1 MVCMDLLMLDSYNRD
16 DMDIEIIQTSLD
28 IAMTKNK
35 QSNVQTS
42 PNIVITKNKQSNVH
56 YVPTI
61 LQPKLQNMETN
72 TDMGLKDLDKL
83 SYNGFRKD
91 LHLEKRRY
99 QLKKMQ

>member
-1 MVCMDLLMLDSYNRD
+1 MLDSYNRD

-28 IAMTKNK
+28 IVMTKYK

-42 PNIVITKNKQSNVH
+42 PNIVIANNKHSNVH

-72 TDMGLKDLDKL
+72 TVFTLIMDPSITTVTINSFILKLL
-83 SYNGFRKD
+83 VT
-91 LHLEKRRY
+91 Y
-99 QLKKMQ
+99 QALPHSQ